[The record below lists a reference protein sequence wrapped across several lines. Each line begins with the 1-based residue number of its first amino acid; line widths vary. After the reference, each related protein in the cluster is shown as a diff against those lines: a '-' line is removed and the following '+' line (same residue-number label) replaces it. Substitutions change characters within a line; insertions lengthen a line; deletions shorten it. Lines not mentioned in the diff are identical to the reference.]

1 MKRWICLLLSVGV
14 LLCQTG
20 CIAHKATRD
29 LMMDISGDK
38 VDVLPDMENDAVAA
52 VDFAVGLFQAAAGG
66 ENTLISPVS
75 VLSALAMTANGA
87 EGNTLEQMEQV
98 LGLSREELNGFW
110 LAYHDSLSG
119 EELKTANSIWFAD
132 RDSFTVK
139 EEFLQTNATYY
150 HADIY
155 QAPFDET
162 TLTQIN
168 DWVRE
173 KTDGMID
180 GILEEIPAQTLMI
193 LINALAFDAQWESTY
208 NEYQVS
214 EDTFTTEDGNQQA
227 ISMMHSTEG
236 TYLSDDLATGFI
248 KYYEGRRYAFAALL
262 PNEGVSI
269 GDYISSLTGEH
280 LLEMLNTPQSIDVHA
295 SIPKFEMEYTG
306 KLSHMLAAMGMP
318 DAFDAMAA
326 DFSGLGQLDG
336 GNLYID
342 QVLHK
347 TCISVFEQGTKAG
360 AVTAELVCGTGP
372 VQEEY
377 RIVRLDRPFVYL
389 LIDCENHLPL
399 FIGTVMDMEG

>member
-1 MKRWICLLLSVGV
+1 MKRWICLLLSVGM

-20 CIAHKATRD
+20 CIAHKATMD
-29 LMMDISGDK
+29 LMADVPGNA
-38 VDVLPDMENDAVAA
+38 VDVLPDMENDTVAVA
-52 VDFAVGLFQAAAGG
+52 DFAVGLFQAAAEG

-87 EGNTLEQMEQV
+87 EGNTLQQMEQV
-98 LGLSREELNGFW
+98 LGLSREELNSFL

-119 EELKTANSIWFAD
+119 EELKAANSIWFAD
-132 RDSFTVK
+132 SASFTVK
-139 EEFLQTNATYY
+139 EDFLQTNASYY

-155 QAPFDET
+155 QSPFDET
-162 TLTQIN
+162 TLAQIN

-180 GILEEIPAQTLMI
+180 GVLEEIPAQSLMI
-193 LINALAFDAQWESTY
+193 LINALAFDAQWETTY

-214 EDTFTTEDGNQQA
+214 EDTFTTVDGRQQA
-227 ISMMHSTEG
+227 ISMMHSTEVS
-236 TYLSDDLATGFI
+236 YLCDDLATGFL
-248 KYYEGRRYAFAALL
+248 KYYEGRRYAFVALL
-262 PNEGVSI
+262 PNEDVSLE
-269 GDYISSLTGEH
+269 DYISGLTGAH
-280 LLEMLNTPQSIDVHA
+280 LLEMLNTPQSIDVYA

-306 KLSHMLAAMGMP
+306 ELSNMLAAMGMP

-326 DFSGLGQLDG
+326 DFSSMGQLDG

-342 QVLHK
+342 QVIHK

-360 AVTAELVCGTGP
+360 AVTAVLECGNGP

-377 RIVRLDRPFVYL
+377 RIVRLDRPFVYM